1 MSNTR
6 AILWGLA
13 QAVATVFFSGIAV
26 GMVAQ
31 LQKWEAPS
39 NGYLDD
45 LVLLLLFVTSALVSA
60 TLVLAYPSY
69 LLLQRRL
76 REGFLLLFS
85 TIAWLILMLVGIII
99 AIVFFNIHTIF

>member
-1 MSNTR
+1 
-6 AILWGLA
+6 
-13 QAVATVFFSGIAV
+13 
-26 GMVAQ
+26 MVAQ

-39 NGYLDD
+39 NGFLDD